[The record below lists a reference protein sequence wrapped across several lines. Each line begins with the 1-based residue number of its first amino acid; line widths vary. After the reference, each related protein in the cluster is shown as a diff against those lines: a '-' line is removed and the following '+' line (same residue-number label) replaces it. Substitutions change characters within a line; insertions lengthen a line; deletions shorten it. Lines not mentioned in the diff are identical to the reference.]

1 MPSPKERYAALR
13 ERVGQDPR
21 HPRWLLLVTLTGIFC
36 TSFPT
41 TILSISIRPIAVDL
55 HSTPGTITWVT
66 TAPILAAAVCTPV
79 LGRLGDLR
87 GHRTLFLAGMLVAG
101 LFAIGTALAWNP
113 ISLIVF
119 RMISQ
124 IGGAAT
130 VPSTYAMLFRTFPA
144 NERVRASS
152 LASGTLAG
160 ASVVGIIIGGPLID
174 WIGWR
179 PIFFIQA
186 FIALLAFVPALVV
199 LSPNERATERKSIDY
214 LGAVLLA
221 ATTFALT
228 FGINRLGAWG
238 VTPVT
243 IGCLVASPIFGWIL
257 IQVERRTESP
267 LLPLRVLSARNT
279 RIVVGATFTIS
290 IGWMGNF
297 IVTPLLLQSV
307 FGLSAALT
315 SLVTVPRVA
324 GIVLASPVAGRLG
337 VRFGERKLLISACLS
352 LSGVM
357 LLLSF
362 ATYTKSLAILIVALS
377 LSGLAF
383 GNSAP
388 ALVSAM
394 SHSVTDEDFG
404 LATSLQ
410 QTSNQVGAV
419 IGISAFSA
427 IAADSTTPGPFAAVY
442 LGTAALSILAAVIG
456 LGLAR
461 RPVEPVTVAPRS
473 PESAD

>member
-1 MPSPKERYAALR
+1 MPSPSARYATLR
-13 ERVGQDPR
+13 ERVRQDPR

-55 HSTPGTITWVT
+55 HSTPSTITWVT

-87 GHRTLFLAGMLVAG
+87 GHRTLFLAGMLVACVFS
-101 LFAIGTALAWNP
+101 LSTALAWDP

-119 RMISQ
+119 RVVSQ
-124 IGGAAT
+124 IGAAAT

-160 ASVVGIIIGGPLID
+160 ASVIGIIIGGPLID

-186 FIALLAFVPALVV
+186 FIAFVAFVPALVV
-199 LSPNERATERKSIDY
+199 LSPNEKSAERTPIDY
-214 LGAVLLA
+214 LGALALA
-221 ATTFALT
+221 ATTFSLT
-228 FGINRLGAWG
+228 FGINRLGVWG

-243 IGCLVASPIFGWIL
+243 IGCLVATPILGWLL
-257 IQVERRTESP
+257 IQIERRTEAP

-279 RIVVGATFTIS
+279 RIVVSATVMIS
-290 IGWMGNF
+290 FGWMGNF
-297 IVTPLLLQSV
+297 IVTPLLLQTV
-307 FGLSAALT
+307 FGLSAGVT

-324 GIVLASPVAGRLG
+324 GIVLASPMASRLG
-337 VRFGERKLLISACLS
+337 VRFGERRLLVTSCVGL
-352 LSGVM
+352 GVVM
-357 LLLSF
+357 CLLSF
-362 ATYTKSLAILIVALS
+362 ATMDKSLWILIVALS
-377 LSGLAF
+377 FSGIAF

-394 SHSVTDEDFG
+394 SRSVRDEDFG

-410 QTSNQVGAV
+410 QTSNQVGGV

-427 IAADSTTPGPFAAVY
+427 VAADSITPGPFASVY
-442 LGTAALSILAAVIG
+442 LATAALSMLAAVVG
-456 LGLAR
+456 STLAGK
-461 RPVEPVTVAPRS
+461 AS
-473 PESAD
+473 Q